1 MSEPR
6 AAVLAVDGGNSKT
19 DLALVSR
26 AGALLALVH
35 GPTISHQQV
44 PIQAAMDRLAG
55 FVEQARADGGVKG
68 PIEIG
73 SFCLAG
79 ADFASDVRLLRD
91 AIGAEQVAKR
101 VEVRNDAF
109 AALRAGSPS
118 GWGVVVICGAGVN
131 AVGVGPSGREARLAG
146 IGDLSGD
153 WGGGHAVGQAAL
165 AAAVR
170 ARDGRG
176 AQTSLTAIVP
186 RELGLRRPIDV
197 TRAMYD
203 GRMSRRRLEELSPLV
218 FAAAGEGDAVARAIV
233 DRLADE
239 VAVMATA
246 IARRLRVA
254 SRDVDVV
261 LTGGVFRTEERGFY
275 ARIEERLLATLPHAR
290 TRRLTER
297 PVLGAALIGLD
308 ALGAARG
315 GAAERRL
322 RSAFA
327 GAPLG

>member
-1 MSEPR
+1 MSESR

-26 AGALLALVH
+26 SGELLALVN
-35 GPTISHQQV
+35 GPTMSHQQV
-44 PIQAAMDRLAG
+44 PIDTAMERLRGLVDEAHRTG
-55 FVEQARADGGVKG
+55 SVKG
-68 PIEIG
+68 PIAIG

-79 ADFASDVRLLRD
+79 ADFSRDVRLLRD
-91 AIGAEQVAKR
+91 AIGAQEVAGR
-101 VEVRNDAF
+101 IEVRNDAF

-131 AVGVGPSGREARLAG
+131 AVGVGPDGREARLAG

-153 WGGGHAVGQAAL
+153 WGGGQGVGAEAL
-165 AAAVR
+165 SAAVR

-176 AQTSLTAIVP
+176 APTSLSALVP
-186 RELGLRRPIDV
+186 QALGKRRPIDV

-203 GRMSRRRLEELSPLV
+203 GIMSRRRLQDLAPVV
-218 FAAAGEGDAVARAIV
+218 FAAARDGDVVARAIV

-239 VAVMATA
+239 LAVMAVA

-254 SRDVDVV
+254 RREVDVV
-261 LTGGVFRTEERGFY
+261 LTGGVFRTDEPGFY
-275 ARIEERLLATLPHAR
+275 ARLEERLHAALPQAR

-297 PVLGAALIGLD
+297 PVLGAALLGLD
-308 ALGAARG
+308 ALGIARG
-315 GAAERRL
+315 GAVEHRL
-322 RSAFA
+322 RSAFRA
-327 GAPLG
+327 SASG

>member
-1 MSEPR
+1 VSRAR

-26 AGALLALVH
+26 SGALLALLK
-35 GPTISHQQV
+35 GPTMSHQQV
-44 PIQAAMDRLAG
+44 PIETAMQRLRGLVAD
-55 FVEQARADGGVKG
+55 ARADGGVHG
-68 PIEIG
+68 PIAIG

-79 ADFASDVRLLRD
+79 ADFPRDVRLLRD
-91 AIGAEQVAKR
+91 AIGAASVADR
-101 VEVRNDAF
+101 IEVRNDAF

-131 AVGVGPSGREARLAG
+131 AVGVGPDGREARLAG

-153 WGGGHAVGQAAL
+153 WGGGMGVGREAL

-176 AQTSLTAIVP
+176 ASTSLVTLVP
-186 RELGLRRPIDV
+186 RALGKRRPIDV

-203 GRMSRRRLEELSPLV
+203 GRMSQRRLEELAPVV
-218 FAAAGEGDAVARAIV
+218 FAAAADGDAVARSIV

-239 VAVMATA
+239 LAVMAIA

-254 SRDVDVV
+254 RREVDVV
-261 LTGGVFRTEERGFY
+261 LTGGVFRTTEPGFY
-275 ARIEERLLATLPHAR
+275 ARLRERITGGLPRAR
-290 TRRLTER
+290 FHRLTVR
-297 PVLGAALIGLD
+297 PVLGSALLGLD
-308 ALGAARG
+308 ALGVARG

-322 RSAFA
+322 REEFR
-327 GAPLG
+327 APA

>member
-1 MSEPR
+1 MSDSR

-26 AGALLALVH
+26 SGALLALVN

-44 PIQAAMDRLAG
+44 PIDTCMERLRG
-55 FVEQARADGGVKG
+55 YVEGARAKGGVQG
-68 PIEIG
+68 PIAIG

-79 ADFASDVRLLRD
+79 ADFPRDVRLLRE
-91 AIGAEQVAKR
+91 AIGAQDFADR

-118 GWGVVVICGAGVN
+118 GWGVVVISGSGVN
-131 AVGVGPSGREARLAG
+131 AVGVGPDGREARLAG

-153 WGGGHAVGQAAL
+153 WGGGYAVGQEAL

-176 AQTSLTAIVP
+176 SPTSLAAIVP
-186 RELGLRRPIDV
+186 RALGKRRPIDV

-203 GRMSRRRLEELSPLV
+203 GRMSQRRLEDLAPLV
-218 FAAAGEGDAVARAIV
+218 FAAAAEGDEVARGIV

-239 VAVMATA
+239 LAVMAAA

-254 SRDVDVV
+254 SREVDIV
-261 LTGGVFRTEERGFY
+261 LTGGVFRTDEAGFY
-275 ARIEERLLATLPHAR
+275 ARLEERLRAALPHAR

-308 ALGAARG
+308 ALGVAGRG
-315 GAAERRL
+315 ALERRL
-322 RSAFA
+322 RAAFA
-327 GAPLG
+327 TAPSA

>member
-1 MSEPR
+1 MSDPR
-6 AAVLAVDGGNSKT
+6 PAVLAVDGGNSKT

-26 AGALLALVH
+26 SGALLALLR

-44 PIQAAMDRLAG
+44 PIHTAMERLRDLVG
-55 FVEQARADGGVKG
+55 QARKIAGATA
-68 PIEIG
+68 PIDVG

-79 ADFASDVRLLRD
+79 ADFPGDVRLLRD
-91 AIGAEQVAKR
+91 AIEGQALAER

-131 AVGVGPSGREARLAG
+131 AVGVGPDGREARLAG

-153 WGGGHAVGQAAL
+153 WGGGYGVGREAL

-176 AQTSLTAIVP
+176 APTSLATSVP
-186 RELGLRRPIDV
+186 RAVGLRRPIDV

-203 GRMSRRRLEELSPLV
+203 GRMSTRRLEELTPLV
-218 FAAAGEGDAVARAIV
+218 FAAAAEGDRVARAIA

-239 VAVMATA
+239 LAVMAIA

-254 SRDVDVV
+254 SREVDVV
-261 LTGGVFRTEERGFY
+261 LTGGVFRTEEPGFY
-275 ARIEERLLATLPHAR
+275 ARIEERLRAALPHAR

-308 ALGAARG
+308 ALGQRRG
-315 GAAERRL
+315 GAAEGRL
-322 RSAFA
+322 RSAIG
-327 GAPLG
+327 GA

>member
-1 MSEPR
+1 VSGSR

-26 AGALLALVH
+26 GGALLSLLK

-44 PIQAAMDRLAG
+44 PIETAMERLRRLVG
-55 FVEQARADGGVKG
+55 EARRESGVRG
-68 PIEIG
+68 QIAIG
-73 SFCLAG
+73 SFCVAG
-79 ADFASDVRLLRD
+79 ADFARDVRLLRD
-91 AIGAEQVAKR
+91 AIGAADVAGR
-101 VEVRNDAF
+101 IEVRNDAF

-118 GWGVVVICGAGVN
+118 GWGVVIICGAGVN
-131 AVGVGPSGREARLAG
+131 AVGVGPDGRKARLAG

-153 WGGGHAVGQAAL
+153 WGGGYGVGQAAL

-176 AQTSLTAIVP
+176 ATTTLSAVVP
-186 RELGLRRPIDV
+186 RALGRRRPIDV

-203 GRMSRRRLEELSPLV
+203 GRMSRRRLEELTPLV
-218 FAAAGEGDAVARAIV
+218 FAEAADGDAVARSIV

-239 VAVMATA
+239 LAVMASA

-254 SRDVDVV
+254 RREVEVV
-261 LTGGVFRTEERGFY
+261 LTGGVFRTEEAGFY
-275 ARIEERLLATLPHAR
+275 ARLDERLRAAVPHAR
-290 TRRLTER
+290 VRRLTER

-308 ALGAARG
+308 ALGGRRG
-315 GAAERRL
+315 GPAERRL
-322 RSAFA
+322 RADFA
-327 GAPLG
+327 GR